1 MSDEHA
7 NRARRD
13 DPPWTRSLRVT
24 TRFAVGT
31 VLAVGDHAATV
42 VRTAT
47 ERADAEADRAGAAGG
62 STTDIART
70 ATDLVPTPAA
80 PMPATP
86 SPATPGPPL
95 RSMLIG
101 ALFAA
106 EDRMVDLTVALARAT
121 PLVTR
126 PWNTALMRPVRDRV
140 DAALHDLAERGAA
153 EEQVARATAAHA
165 FDATVESVTASPVI
179 DETVNEIVERII
191 DPVLQM
197 AVPKALADLQGQ
209 PEALVPL
216 VQSIVGQVL
225 QPILDEALP
234 EVIDQM
240 KGQPELLVPFVES
253 LVNEII
259 DPVLQLALPKAIEYL
274 NEDPTVVRD
283 LVRDQSTGIA
293 GELAGTVRTR
303 AVTVDDRIDRIAS
316 RILRRR
322 PPALEPTAEPLDAL
336 PPAPTE
342 GADR

>member
-1 MSDEHA
+1 MTERDRPA
-7 NRARRD
+7 GNGRRAA

-31 VLAVGDHAATV
+31 VLAVGDHAAQV

-47 ERADAEADRAGAAGG
+47 ERAESEAPGSVSLVATAGG
-62 STTDIART
+62 AEHAL
-70 ATDLVPTPAA
+70 ATSA
-80 PMPATP
+80 PIDAQGAEPP
-86 SPATPGPPL
+86 DGPPL
-95 RSMLIG
+95 RSMVIG

-106 EDRMVDLTVALARAT
+106 EDRVVDLTIAVARAT
-121 PLVTR
+121 PLVSR
-126 PWNTALMRPVRDRV
+126 PWNTALMRPVRERV
-140 DAALHDLAERGAA
+140 DGALRDLAERGAA
-153 EEQVARATAAHA
+153 EEQVARATASHA
-165 FDATVESVTASPVI
+165 FDATIETVTASPVI
-179 DETVNEIVERII
+179 DDTVNEIVERII
-191 DPVLQM
+191 DPVLEM
-197 AVPKALADLQGQ
+197 AVPKALADLQGK

-240 KGQPELLVPFVES
+240 KGQPELLVPFIES

-259 DPVLQLALPKAIEYL
+259 DPVLQMALPKAIGYL

-293 GELAGTVRTR
+293 GEIAGTVRTR

-322 PPALEPTAEPLDAL
+322 PPSLEPPADPPLDAL
-336 PPAPTE
+336 PPGRQDGGEA
-342 GADR
+342 

>member
-1 MSDEHA
+1 MSEEHA
-7 NRARRD
+7 NGARRNE
-13 DPPWTRSLRVT
+13 PPWTRSLRVT

-31 VLAVGDHAATV
+31 VLAVGDHAAAV

-47 ERADAEADRAGAAGG
+47 ERAEAAAGDSSTSTEPGREVVVRTTDLAEVADEAAAGG
-62 STTDIART
+62 R
-70 ATDLVPTPAA
+70 
-80 PMPATP
+80 
-86 SPATPGPPL
+86 PL
-95 RSMLIG
+95 RTMLIG

-106 EDRMVDLTVALARAT
+106 EDRVVDLTVAVARAT
-121 PLVTR
+121 PLVSR
-126 PWNTALMRPVRDRV
+126 PWNMALMRPIRARV
-140 DAALHDLAERGAA
+140 DAVLEDLAERGAG
-153 EEQVARATAAHA
+153 EEKLARATAGHA
-165 FDATVESVTASPVI
+165 FDATIETVTASPVI

-216 VQSIVGQVL
+216 VQSIVSQVL

-240 KGQPELLVPFVES
+240 KGQPELLVPFIES

-259 DPVLQLALPKAIEYL
+259 DPVLQMALPKAIEYL

-336 PPAPTE
+336 PPGPAD
-342 GADR
+342 GAER